1 MEKKNIAIRVNQA
14 NQRAAKTPEGRVQKY
29 CMDQLKAKGC
39 LVRKIGYEMRRG
51 CPDLLVL
58 VPERHEIRGAKS
70 GNNGRRVVSEPQT
83 LFLEIKKDEKTKPDP
98 HQQRE
103 HSRMRAV
110 GADVRTIGSKAQ
122 VDELVKELFP
132 CE

>member
-1 MEKKNIAIRVNQA
+1 M
-14 NQRAAKTPEGRVQKY
+14 AKTPEGIIQTY
-29 CMDQLKAKGC
+29 AQEQLKKRGC
-39 LVRKIGYEMRRG
+39 LVRKISYESRRG

-58 VPERHEIRGAKS
+58 VPKVKWGDTPRRRAA
-70 GNNGRRVVSEPQT
+70 GNAYLWLKPRT
-83 LFLEIKKDEKTKPDP
+83 LFLEIKKDEQTKPDP

-103 HSRMRAV
+103 HERMRAV

>member
-1 MEKKNIAIRVNQA
+1 M
-14 NQRAAKTPEGRVQKY
+14 AKTPEGIIQTY
-29 CMDQLKAKGC
+29 AQEQLKKRGC
-39 LVRKIGYEMRRG
+39 LVRKISYEGRRG

-58 VPERHEIRGAKS
+58 VPERWQF
-70 GNNGRRVVSEPQT
+70 RRVEDTILQAKT
-83 LFLEIKKDEKTKPDP
+83 MFLEIKKDEQTKPDP

-103 HSRMRAV
+103 HERMRAA

-132 CE
+132 CEE

>member
-1 MEKKNIAIRVNQA
+1 M
-14 NQRAAKTPEGRVQKY
+14 AKTSEGIIQTY
-29 CMDQLKAKGC
+29 AQEQLKKRGC
-39 LVRKIGYEMRRG
+39 LVRKISYEGRRG

-70 GNNGRRVVSEPQT
+70 GNNWRRVIFEPFS
-83 LFLEIKKDEKTKPDP
+83 LFLEIKKDEQTKPDP

-103 HSRMRAV
+103 HERMRAV

-122 VDELVKELFP
+122 VDELIKELFP
-132 CE
+132 C

>member
-1 MEKKNIAIRVNQA
+1 MT
-14 NQRAAKTPEGRVQKY
+14 TPEGKIQTY
-29 CMDQLKAKGC
+29 AQEQLKKRGC
-39 LVRKIGYEMRRG
+39 LVRKISYESRRG

-58 VPERHEIRGAKS
+58 VPERSPYVHYRVRGLP
-70 GNNGRRVVSEPQT
+70 ET
-83 LFLEIKKDEKTKPDP
+83 LFLEIKKDEQTKPDP

-103 HSRMRAV
+103 HERMRAV

-132 CE
+132 CD

>member
-1 MEKKNIAIRVNQA
+1 MS
-14 NQRAAKTPEGRVQKY
+14 KTPEGVIQTY
-29 CMDQLKAKGC
+29 AQEQLKKRGC
-39 LVRKIGYEMRRG
+39 LVRKISYEGRRG

-58 VPERHEIRGAKS
+58 VPEFPFRSI
-70 GNNGRRVVSEPQT
+70 VVGPRT
-83 LFLEIKKDEKTKPDP
+83 LFLEIKKDEQTKPDP

-103 HSRMRAV
+103 HERMRAV

-132 CE
+132 NE